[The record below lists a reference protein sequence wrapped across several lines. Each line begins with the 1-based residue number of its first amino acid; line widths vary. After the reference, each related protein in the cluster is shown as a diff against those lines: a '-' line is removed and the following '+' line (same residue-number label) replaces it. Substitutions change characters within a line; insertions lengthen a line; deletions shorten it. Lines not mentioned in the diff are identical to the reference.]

1 MKDNKCRCFELKLFN
16 LLTKLS
22 CVSSEIKQFD
32 WLMEYYYLAV
42 AKIQFQQ
49 FLSLDICITQ

>member
-1 MKDNKCRCFELKLFN
+1 MKDNKCRHFELKLFN

-32 WLMEYYYLAV
+32 WLMEYYYPAV
-42 AKIQFQQ
+42 LQKYNFSG
-49 FLSLDICITQ
+49 FYH